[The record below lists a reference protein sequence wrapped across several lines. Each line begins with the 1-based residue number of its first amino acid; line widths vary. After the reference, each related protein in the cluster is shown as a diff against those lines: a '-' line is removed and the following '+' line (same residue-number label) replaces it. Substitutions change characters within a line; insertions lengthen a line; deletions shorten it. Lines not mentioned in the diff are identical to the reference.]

1 MPSLE
6 SCAQLYYPSG
16 SYFVPDA
23 HAIFDLPCLKL
34 VVSKVLGYG
43 IVAGSAMVKLPQVAK
58 IARAGNVDGLS
69 SSSIALELTATIAS
83 FSYFAPL
90 GYAFSTWGENLFL
103 LVQNVLI
110 YALHSH
116 YTSGLGPS
124 FALGAAAYTAFGS
137 VLFFRLLPSLD
148 VPQAVCSGVGLSRC
162 RVTCADV
169 AGSLPILLSLGSRL
183 PQIMQN
189 MRQGHTGQLALA
201 TYLLTTLGGCARIFT
216 TMQEI
221 DDPLTLAQ
229 ALLNFLQNAA
239 LLLQIVLFGS
249 AARPAKQAMDSKNL

>member
-1 MPSLE
+1 MREIQVMPSLE

-90 GYAFSTWGENLFL
+90 GYAFSTWG
-103 LVQNVLI
+103 
-110 YALHSH
+110 
-116 YTSGLGPS
+116 
-124 FALGAAAYTAFGS
+124 
-137 VLFFRLLPSLD
+137 
-148 VPQAVCSGVGLSRC
+148 
-162 RVTCADV
+162 CARR
-169 AGSLPILLSLGSRL
+169 SPILRVCTNRAPSAACLRAACV
-183 PQIMQN
+183 
-189 MRQGHTGQLALA
+189 R
-201 TYLLTTLGGCARIFT
+201 
-216 TMQEI
+216 
-221 DDPLTLAQ
+221 
-229 ALLNFLQNAA
+229 AA
-239 LLLQIVLFGS
+239 L
-249 AARPAKQAMDSKNL
+249 M